1 MGIEKTNKAAIDVTH
16 IATLT
21 GHSGCVYAMDKG
33 FSEKTVF
40 TAGSDRF
47 IALWNL
53 ETLQAEKFSAALPAP
68 VYTICHIP
76 EKNILL
82 AGTTTGSIHVIDL
95 DKKEEIKIL
104 QHHRAAV
111 FDIQYSLKTNC
122 FYTAGGDGN
131 FAVCSLDTMS
141 LLKMKKLSY
150 DKVRSIAFNDVTLEI
165 AVALGDSNVLI
176 FDLFTLEY
184 KKDMIAHQLGEK
196 VVGANIV
203 RYSPDSKF
211 LLTGGRDAHLNIWSV
226 ENYELI
232 KSIPAHNWAIY
243 DIVFSP
249 DGTLFAT
256 ASRDKT
262 IKIWDATSYQ
272 ILKRITKEN
281 FEAHTHSVNKLIWST
296 YGNYLVSVGDDKMV
310 MIREVNKNNS

>member
-1 MGIEKTNKAAIDVTH
+1 METMKEPSIDVKH
-16 IATLT
+16 IAILT

-33 FSEKTVF
+33 FSEKTIF
-40 TAGSDRF
+40 TGGSDRY
-47 IALWNL
+47 IALWNI
-53 ETLQAEKFSAALPAP
+53 ETLQAEKFSAALPAAI
-68 VYTICHIP
+68 YAICHIP

-82 AGTTTGSIHVIDL
+82 AGTTTGAIHILDL

-104 QHHRAAV
+104 QHHRGPV

-122 FYTAGGDGN
+122 FYTVGGDGN
-131 FAVCSLDTMS
+131 FAVCSLDTLS
-141 LLKMKKLSY
+141 LLKMKNLSY
-150 DKVRSIAFNDVTLEI
+150 DKARSIAFNDATSEI

-176 FDLFTLEY
+176 FDLLTLEY
-184 KKDMIAHQLGEK
+184 KNDFVAHQLGK
-196 VVGANIV
+196 KIVGANIV
-203 RYSPDSKF
+203 RYSPDGKF

-249 DGTLFAT
+249 DTTLFAT

-262 IKIWDATSYQ
+262 VKIWDAKTYQ
-272 ILKRITKEN
+272 ILKRITKLN

-296 YGNYLVSVGDDKMV
+296 YRNYLVSVGDDKMV
-310 MIREVNKNNS
+310 MIREVNRK

>member
-1 MGIEKTNKAAIDVTH
+1 METMKELSIDVKH

-33 FSEKTVF
+33 FSEKTIF
-40 TAGSDRF
+40 TGGSDRY
-47 IALWNL
+47 IALWNI
-53 ETLQAEKFSAALPAP
+53 ETLQAEKFSAALPAAI
-68 VYTICHIP
+68 YAICHIP

-82 AGTTTGSIHVIDL
+82 AGTTTGAIHILDL

-104 QHHRAAV
+104 QHHRGPV

-122 FYTAGGDGN
+122 FYTVGGDGN
-131 FAVCSLDTMS
+131 FAVCSLDTLS
-141 LLKMKKLSY
+141 LLKMKNLSY
-150 DKVRSIAFNDVTLEI
+150 DKARSIAFNDATSEI

-176 FDLFTLEY
+176 FDLLTLEY
-184 KKDMIAHQLGEK
+184 KNDFVAHQLGK
-196 VVGANIV
+196 KIVGANIV
-203 RYSPDSKF
+203 RYSPDGKF

-249 DGTLFAT
+249 DTTLFAT

-262 IKIWDATSYQ
+262 VKIWDAKTYQ
-272 ILKRITKEN
+272 ILKRITKLN

-296 YGNYLVSVGDDKMV
+296 YRNYLVSVGDDKMV
-310 MIREVNKNNS
+310 MIREVNRK

>member
-1 MGIEKTNKAAIDVTH
+1 MEKTNKTAIDVAH

-21 GHSGCVYAMDKG
+21 GHSGSVYAMDKG
-33 FSEKTVF
+33 FSEHSVF

-53 ETLQAEKFSAALPAP
+53 ETLKAEKFSAALPAP
-68 VYTICHIP
+68 IYTICHIP

-82 AGTTTGSIHVIDL
+82 AGTTSGSIHILDL
-95 DKKEEIKIL
+95 DKREEIKIL
-104 QHHRAAV
+104 QHHRAPV
-111 FDIQYSLKTNC
+111 FDIQYSVKTNC

-131 FAVCSLDTMS
+131 FAVCSLDTLS

-150 DKVRSIAFNDVTLEI
+150 DKVRSIAFNEITSEI
-165 AVALGDSNVLI
+165 AVGLGDSNVLI

-184 KKDMIAHQLGEK
+184 KNDMIAHQLGEK

-203 RYSPDSKF
+203 RYSPDGKF

-226 ENYELI
+226 EDYELI

-249 DGTLFAT
+249 DGTLLAT

-262 IKIWDATSYQ
+262 VKIWDATTYQ

-281 FEAHTHSVNKLIWST
+281 FEAHTHSVNKLIWSA
-296 YGNYLVSVGDDKMV
+296 YHNYLVSVGDDKMV
-310 MIREVNKNNS
+310 MIREVSKK

>member
-1 MGIEKTNKAAIDVTH
+1 METMKEPSIDVKH

-21 GHSGCVYAMDKG
+21 GHSGCVYAMDTG
-33 FSEKTVF
+33 FSEHTIF
-40 TAGSDRF
+40 TGGSDRY

-53 ETLQAEKFSAALPAP
+53 ETLQAEKFSAALPAAI
-68 VYTICHIP
+68 YTICHIP

-82 AGTTTGSIHVIDL
+82 AGTTTGAIHILDL

-104 QHHRAAV
+104 QHHRGPV

-131 FAVCSLDTMS
+131 FAVCSLDTLS
-141 LLKMKKLSY
+141 LLIMKKLSY
-150 DKVRSIAFNDVTLEI
+150 DKARSIAFNDLTSEI

-184 KKDMIAHQLGEK
+184 KNDFIAHQVGEK

-203 RYSPDSKF
+203 RYSPDGKF

-226 ENYELI
+226 EKYELI

-243 DIVFSP
+243 DIVFNP
-249 DGTLFAT
+249 DATLFAT

-262 IKIWDATSYQ
+262 VKIWDAKTYQ
-272 ILKRITKEN
+272 ILKRITKLN

-296 YGNYLVSVGDDKMV
+296 FRNYLVSVGDDKMV
-310 MIREVNKNNS
+310 MIRNISRK

>member
-1 MGIEKTNKAAIDVTH
+1 MEETNKIAIDVAH
-16 IATLT
+16 IASLK

-33 FSEKTVF
+33 FSENTVF
-40 TAGSDRF
+40 TGGSDRF

-68 VYTICHIP
+68 IYTICHIP

-82 AGTTTGSIHVIDL
+82 AGTTTGSIHILDL

-104 QHHRAAV
+104 QHHRAPV

-131 FAVCSLDTMS
+131 FAVCSLDTLS

-150 DKVRSIAFNDVTLEI
+150 DKVRSIAFNDMTSEI
-165 AVALGDSNVLI
+165 AVGLGDSNVLI
-176 FDLFTLEY
+176 FDLHTLDY
-184 KKDMIAHQLGEK
+184 KKDFIAHELAEK
-196 VVGANIV
+196 IVGANIV
-203 RYSPDSKF
+203 RYSPDGKF
-211 LLTGGRDAHLNIWSV
+211 LLTGGRDAHLKIWKSQS
-226 ENYELI
+226 YELV

-243 DIVFSP
+243 DIVFNP
-249 DGTLFAT
+249 DATLFAT

-262 IKIWDATSYQ
+262 IKIWDAKTYQ

-296 YGNYLVSVGDDKMV
+296 YHNYLVSVGDDKMV
-310 MIREVNKNNS
+310 MIREVSKK

>member
-1 MGIEKTNKAAIDVTH
+1 METMKEPSIDVKH
-16 IATLT
+16 IAILT

-33 FSEKTVF
+33 FSEKTIF
-40 TAGSDRF
+40 TGGSDRY
-47 IALWNL
+47 IALWNI
-53 ETLQAEKFSAALPAP
+53 ETLQAEKFSAALPAAI
-68 VYTICHIP
+68 YAICHIP

-82 AGTTTGSIHVIDL
+82 AGTTTGAIHILDL

-104 QHHRAAV
+104 QHHRGPV

-122 FYTAGGDGN
+122 FYTVGGDGN
-131 FAVCSLDTMS
+131 FSVCSLDTLS
-141 LLKMKKLSY
+141 LLKMKNLSY
-150 DKVRSIAFNDVTLEI
+150 DKARSIAFNDATSEI

-176 FDLFTLEY
+176 FDLLTLEY
-184 KKDMIAHQLGEK
+184 KNDFVAHQLGK
-196 VVGANIV
+196 KIVGANIV
-203 RYSPDSKF
+203 RYSPDGKF

-249 DGTLFAT
+249 DTTLFAT

-262 IKIWDATSYQ
+262 VKIWDAKTYQ
-272 ILKRITKEN
+272 ILKRITKLN

-296 YGNYLVSVGDDKMV
+296 YRNYLVSVGDDKMV
-310 MIREVNKNNS
+310 MIREVNRK

>member
-1 MGIEKTNKAAIDVTH
+1 METMKEPSIDVKH
-16 IATLT
+16 IAILT

-33 FSEKTVF
+33 FSEKTIF
-40 TAGSDRF
+40 TGGSDRY
-47 IALWNL
+47 IALWNI
-53 ETLQAEKFSAALPAP
+53 ETLQAEKFSAALPAAI
-68 VYTICHIP
+68 YAICHIP

-82 AGTTTGSIHVIDL
+82 AGTTTGAIHILDL

-104 QHHRAAV
+104 QHHRGPV

-122 FYTAGGDGN
+122 FYTVGGDGN
-131 FAVCSLDTMS
+131 FAVCSLDTLS
-141 LLKMKKLSY
+141 LLKMKNLSY
-150 DKVRSIAFNDVTLEI
+150 DKARSIAFNDATSEI

-176 FDLFTLEY
+176 FDLLTWEY
-184 KKDMIAHQLGEK
+184 KNDFVAHQLGK
-196 VVGANIV
+196 KIVGANIV
-203 RYSPDSKF
+203 RYSPDGKF

-249 DGTLFAT
+249 DTTLFAT

-262 IKIWDATSYQ
+262 VKIWHAKTYQ
-272 ILKRITKEN
+272 ILKRITKLN

-296 YGNYLVSVGDDKMV
+296 YRNYLVSVGDDKMV
-310 MIREVNKNNS
+310 MIREVNRK

>member
-1 MGIEKTNKAAIDVTH
+1 MDKIHKINIDVKH

-33 FSEKTVF
+33 MSEHTVF
-40 TAGSDRF
+40 TGGSDRF

-68 VYTICHIP
+68 IYTICHIP

-82 AGTTTGSIHVIDL
+82 AGTTIGTIHVIDL
-95 DKKEEIKIL
+95 EEKEEIKIL
-104 QHHRAAV
+104 QHHQAPV
-111 FDIQYSLKTNC
+111 FDIKYSLKTNC

-131 FAVCSLDTMS
+131 FAVCDLDTLS
-141 LLKMKKLSY
+141 LLKMKKLSQK
-150 DKVRSIAFNDVTLEI
+150 KVRSIDFNDTTSEV
-165 AVALGDSNVLI
+165 AVALGDSNILI
-176 FDLFTLEY
+176 FDLSTLEY
-184 KKDMIAHQLGEK
+184 KKDFIAHQLTEK
-196 VVGANIV
+196 AVGANIV
-203 RYSPDSKF
+203 RYSPDGKL
-211 LLTGGRDAHLNIWSV
+211 LLTGGRDAHLNIWKV
-226 ENYELI
+226 GDYELV

-243 DIVFSP
+243 DIVFNP
-249 DGTLFAT
+249 DTTLFAT

-262 IKIWDATSYQ
+262 VKIWDAKTYQ

-296 YGNYLVSVGDDKMV
+296 YHNYLVSVGDDKMV
-310 MIREVNKNNS
+310 MIREVNRK

>member
-1 MGIEKTNKAAIDVTH
+1 MEETNKTVIDVAH
-16 IATLT
+16 IATLK

-33 FSEKTVF
+33 FSENTVF
-40 TAGSDRF
+40 TGGSDRF

-68 VYTICHIP
+68 IYTICHIP

-82 AGTTTGSIHVIDL
+82 AGTTTGSIHILDL

-104 QHHRAAV
+104 QHHRAPV

-131 FAVCSLDTMS
+131 FAVCSLDTLS

-150 DKVRSIAFNDVTLEI
+150 DKARSIAFNTETSEI
-165 AVALGDSNVLI
+165 AVGLGDSNVLI
-176 FDLFTLEY
+176 FDLLTLEY
-184 KKDMIAHQLGEK
+184 KKDFIAHELTEK
-196 VVGANIV
+196 IVGANIV
-203 RYSPDSKF
+203 RYSPDGKF
-211 LLTGGRDAHLNIWSV
+211 LLTGGRDAHLKIWKV
-226 ENYELI
+226 GDYELV

-243 DIVFSP
+243 DIVFNP
-249 DGTLFAT
+249 DATLFAT

-262 IKIWDATSYQ
+262 IKIWDAKTYQ

-296 YGNYLVSVGDDKMV
+296 YHNYLVSVGDDKMV
-310 MIREVNKNNS
+310 MIREVNKK

>member
-1 MGIEKTNKAAIDVTH
+1 METMKEPSIDVKH

-21 GHSGCVYAMDKG
+21 GHSGCVYAMDTG
-33 FSEKTVF
+33 FSEQTVF
-40 TAGSDRF
+40 TGGSDQY

-53 ETLQAEKFSAALPAP
+53 ETLQAEKFSAALPAAI
-68 VYTICHIP
+68 YAICHIP

-82 AGTTTGSIHVIDL
+82 AGTTTGAIHILDL

-104 QHHRAAV
+104 QHHRGPV

-122 FYTAGGDGN
+122 FYTVGGDGN
-131 FAVCSLDTMS
+131 FAVCSLDTLS
-141 LLKMKKLSY
+141 LLKMKNLSY
-150 DKVRSIAFNDVTLEI
+150 DKARSIAFNDATSEI

-176 FDLFTLEY
+176 FDLLTLEH
-184 KKDMIAHQLGEK
+184 KKDFIAHQLGK
-196 VVGANIV
+196 KFVGANIV
-203 RYSPDSKF
+203 RYSPDGKF

-249 DGTLFAT
+249 DATLFAT

-262 IKIWDATSYQ
+262 VKIWDAKTYQ
-272 ILKRITKEN
+272 VLKRITKLN

-296 YGNYLVSVGDDKMV
+296 YRNYLVSVGDDKMV
-310 MIREVNKNNS
+310 MIREVNRK